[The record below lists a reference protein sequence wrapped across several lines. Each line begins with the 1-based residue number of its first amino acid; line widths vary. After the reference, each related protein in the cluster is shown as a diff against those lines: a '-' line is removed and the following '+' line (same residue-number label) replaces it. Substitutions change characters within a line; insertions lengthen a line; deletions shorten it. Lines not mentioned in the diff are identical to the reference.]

1 MTGGT
6 IGEAAAKIQ
15 GRRGAWKDRR
25 DAPCLWYAKKRTR
38 EDVMAGLNWARVAAT
53 VRDELAGWLEALAA
67 PLSPPP
73 PLRPIPIRVRD
84 GDRRR

>member
-1 MTGGT
+1 
-6 IGEAAAKIQ
+6 
-15 GRRGAWKDRR
+15 
-25 DAPCLWYAKKRTR
+25 
-38 EDVMAGLNWARVAAT
+38 MAGLNWARVAAT